1 MDPELEKK
9 LASQAQSGDQE
20 AFMQLVE
27 HYKSPVFNLIYRMT
41 SGSQQETDDLAQ
53 ETFLRC
59 LKGLPD
65 FDLQKRFFP
74 WLYTVC
80 LNVIRNH
87 MRKKQPIPWA
97 DNMVSDLATEE
108 ESGNPEYLYLQRQK
122 NDLVQ
127 KCLLQLPE
135 EQRAAII
142 FKYFQ
147 ELTYDDIAQILGL
160 SASGVKMRVKRG
172 LEKLHAELSKHQ

>member
-9 LASQAQSGDQE
+9 LVSQAQSGDQQ
-20 AFMQLVE
+20 AFMKLVD
-27 HYKSPVFNLIYRMT
+27 HYKAPVFNLIYRMT
-41 SGSQQETDDLAQ
+41 SGSMLEIDDLAQ

-59 LKGLPD
+59 LKGLPG

-80 LNVIRNH
+80 LNVIRND
-87 MRKKQPIPWA
+87 MRKKQPAPLT
-97 DNMVSDLATEE
+97 DHMMSDLAIEE

-127 KCLLQLPE
+127 KCLLLLPE

-160 SASGVKMRVKRG
+160 SASAIKMRVKRG
-172 LEKLHAELSKHQ
+172 LEKLHAELSRH